1 MTTEG
6 FTIMAMA
13 RNREIVFVAIV
24 GPEREVIMM
33 KRNAICLGL
42 SVILLSLLFTGCGPK
57 IYNDGTYKGISVADD
72 KGFATAEVTVK
83 GDKITQVKLAEFS
96 GLAAE
101 KDFSTYE
108 WKPAVE
114 ANQKLP
120 ERFIGKVD
128 ADVEIYTGATSS
140 SKKYI
145 SAVSSAL
152 EKAKKKPDITTAY
165 FDGTFMGKSAA
176 DAQGYGLAL
185 VTIEKDKI
193 TKVKLMEVTES
204 NELKDF
210 ATYSYTPVIQAKEK
224 LEKAFVEKN
233 SPQVDAFTGATI
245 SSQKWIEAVANAL
258 AAARV
263 R

>member
-83 GDKITQVKLAEFS
+83 GDKITQVSLLSFLDWQLKRTFLHTNGNRPLKL
-96 GLAAE
+96 
-101 KDFSTYE
+101 
-108 WKPAVE
+108 
-114 ANQKLP
+114 NQKLP

-128 ADVEIYTGATSS
+128 ADVEVYTGATSS

-224 LEKAFVEKN
+224 LEKAFAEK
-233 SPQVDAFTGATI
+233 T
-245 SSQKWIEAVANAL
+245 AL
-258 AAARV
+258 RLMPLPGQQSV
-263 R
+263 PRSGSRL